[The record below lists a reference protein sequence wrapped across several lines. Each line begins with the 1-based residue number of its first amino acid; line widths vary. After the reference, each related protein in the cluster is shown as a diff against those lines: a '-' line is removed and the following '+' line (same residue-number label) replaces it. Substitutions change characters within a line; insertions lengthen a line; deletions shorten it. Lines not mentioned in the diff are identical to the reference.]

1 MSSSVVRATCNSA
14 SPPTADPKT
23 CPLTTA
29 IIDQSIEK
37 KPPPDRTLSRIAGE
51 IAPRDCPACAEVTA
65 QRFLYSLNGCNIL
78 QCRTC
83 GLGQAETSAFDPVSY
98 YTGKYFSGQQSDG
111 YADYLASERV
121 LRTEFAR
128 AVAFI
133 RQWCDGGR
141 LLEVGCAYGFFLH
154 EAKKYF
160 DVSGIELAAHAA
172 MYCQR
177 SGLSVLPGVAD
188 ESTLNPNEKLD
199 VIVMLDVIEHLPDP
213 RGTLALLSRHLNP
226 GGIVVI
232 TTGDFG
238 SVAARLCGRH
248 WRLMTP
254 PQHLWFFGRESIV
267 RLAASLGLKVERVD
281 HPWKIVPLSL
291 IIFQL
296 RRMLNLS
303 LRVRPP
309 TAGVGLP
316 LNFFDAMRVVLR
328 KPSS

>member
-1 MSSSVVRATCNSA
+1 
-14 SPPTADPKT
+14 
-23 CPLTTA
+23 
-29 IIDQSIEK
+29 
-37 KPPPDRTLSRIAGE
+37 
-51 IAPRDCPACAEVTA
+51 
-65 QRFLYSLNGCNIL
+65 
-78 QCRTC
+78 
-83 GLGQAETSAFDPVSY
+83 
-98 YTGKYFSGQQSDG
+98 
-111 YADYLASERV
+111 
-121 LRTEFAR
+121 
-128 AVAFI
+128 
-133 RQWCDGGR
+133 
-141 LLEVGCAYGFFLH
+141 
-154 EAKKYF
+154 
-160 DVSGIELAAHAA
+160 
-172 MYCQR
+172 
-177 SGLSVLPGVAD
+177 VLPGVAD